1 MELIQNQDF
10 ESDLFQKLKQFDT
23 PTVCNAIE
31 LFNLRPRCDGYMD
44 QRIKA
49 CFPGMEP
56 IVGYAATATY
66 RASNFSEGDVYST
79 IDSQVAT
86 FNELPGPPI
95 VVFQD
100 LDCPSVAAS
109 FGEVMCSIYKSFDVV
124 GLITSGAVRDLSQV
138 RDLNF
143 PMFSNGAI
151 CSHGYGHIED
161 LMVEVC
167 VGGLNI
173 HAGDLL
179 HADENGVVSIPKE
192 IIGELEG
199 VCSEYCKAESIVID
213 YTKNTNE
220 VKNNTEDR
228 LSNDLEFDSK
238 LKGLIEARRA
248 CAEDLNSLSK
258 RISKRNGKFF

>member
-1 MELIQNQDF
+1 MIQNRDF

-23 PTVCNAIE
+23 PTICNAIE
-31 LFNLRPRCDGYMD
+31 LFNLRPRRDGYMD

-49 CFPGMEP
+49 CFSGMEP
-56 IVGYAATATY
+56 IIGYAATATY
-66 RASNFSEGDVYST
+66 RASTCSEGDVYST

-109 FGEVMCSIYKSFDVV
+109 FGEVMCSIYKSFDAV
-124 GLITSGAVRDLSQV
+124 GLITSGAARDLSQV
-138 RDLNF
+138 RKLNF
-143 PMFSNGAI
+143 PTFSNGVI
-151 CSHGYGHIED
+151 SSHGYGHIVD
-161 LMVEVC
+161 LMIEVC

-179 HADENGVVSIPKE
+179 HADENGVVSIPRE

-213 YTKNTNE
+213 YANDCSE
-220 VKNNTEDR
+220 VKNNIEGR
-228 LSNDLEFDSK
+228 LPNDLDFDSK

-248 CAEDLNSLSK
+248 CAEELNTLSK
-258 RISKRNGKFF
+258 RISKKNG

>member
-1 MELIQNQDF
+1 MELIQNRDF
-10 ESDLFQKLKQFDT
+10 ESDLFQKLKKFDT

-49 CFPGMEP
+49 CFSGMEP
-56 IVGYAATATY
+56 IIGYAATATY
-66 RASNFSEGDVYST
+66 RASTCWEGDVYST

-109 FGEVMCSIYKSFDVV
+109 FGEVMCSIYKSFDAV
-124 GLITSGAVRDLSQV
+124 GLITSGAARDLSQV
-138 RDLNF
+138 RKLNF
-143 PMFSNGAI
+143 PTFSNGVI
-151 CSHGYGHIED
+151 SSHGYGHIVD
-161 LMVEVC
+161 LMIEVC

-179 HADENGVVSIPKE
+179 HADENGVVSIPRE

-213 YTKNTNE
+213 YANDCSE
-220 VKNNTEDR
+220 VKNNIEGR
-228 LSNDLEFDSK
+228 LPNDLDFDSK

-248 CAEDLNSLSK
+248 CAEELNTLSK
-258 RISKRNGKFF
+258 RISKKKG

>member
-1 MELIQNQDF
+1 MIQNRDF
-10 ESDLFQKLKQFDT
+10 ESDLFQKLKKFDT

-49 CFPGMEP
+49 CFSGMEP
-56 IVGYAATATY
+56 IIGYAATATY
-66 RASNFSEGDVYST
+66 RASTCWEGDVYST

-109 FGEVMCSIYKSFDVV
+109 FGEVMCSIYKSFDAV
-124 GLITSGAVRDLSQV
+124 GLITSGAARDLSQV
-138 RDLNF
+138 RKLNF
-143 PMFSNGAI
+143 PTFSNGVI
-151 CSHGYGHIED
+151 SSHGYGHIVD
-161 LMVEVC
+161 LMIEVC

-179 HADENGVVSIPKE
+179 HADENGVVSIPRE

-213 YTKNTNE
+213 YANDCSE
-220 VKNNTEDR
+220 VKNNIEGR
-228 LSNDLEFDSK
+228 LPNDLDFDSK

-248 CAEDLNSLSK
+248 CAEELNTLSK
-258 RISKRNGKFF
+258 RISKKKG